1 MKNEAIGK
9 LLKRRK
15 AAVVFHDWG
24 ADGEVLRQY
33 IGEGSAIYPVD
44 ERLPILE
51 EPALRL
57 IYKLPEDEDK
67 LAFRQRSMPF
77 CFDLTAGASEAM
89 LQPYPIQLQFRGVQI
104 RAYKS
109 INGRLILL
117 DAAYLTPLSDMEG
130 VELYLR
136 ETVPG
141 QDLIAAKQGLDTW
154 ALIAPILP
162 TEDLTM
168 PLEALSAQLRAALD
182 RYHPAEYEDEQL
194 TMEEEAT

>member
-15 AAVVFHDWG
+15 AAVVFHEWD
-24 ADGEVLRQY
+24 ADGEVLRQF
-33 IGEGSAIYPVD
+33 IGEGSAIYLVD

-57 IYKLPEDEDK
+57 VYKLPEDEDK
-67 LAFRQRSMPF
+67 LAFRQRPMPLG
-77 CFDLTAGASEAM
+77 FDLAAGDSEA
-89 LQPYPIQLQFRGVQI
+89 LLSPYNVQLQFRGLLI
-104 RAYKS
+104 RAYRS
-109 INGRLILL
+109 VSGALILL
-117 DAAYLTPLSDMEG
+117 DTAYLAPLADMEN

-136 ETVPG
+136 ETVTG

-154 ALIAPILP
+154 ALICPLAP
-162 TEDLTM
+162 TEDLAK

-182 RYHPAEYEDEQL
+182 RYHPTEDEDEQL
-194 TMEEEAT
+194 TMGE